1 VKHRLTPLFLLAAL
15 SACTQSGITES
26 GGVYATRSSCPVAGV
41 PTGTGDITLFSQAGT
56 TDASALDVTAAIT
69 NVRASCDDTG
79 ANVISVISFDVVA
92 TRRTA
97 GPARQVLLPYF
108 STVVRGGSDIVAKRT
123 QAVAL
128 NFAAG
133 GLRAQAS
140 GQATVS
146 VSRAAATLPANVRQ
160 ILSQDRKPGDEA
172 AAVDPLSDP
181 AIRRAVAQAT
191 FEHLVGFQLTDDQLR
206 YNVTR

>member
-1 VKHRLTPLFLLAAL
+1 MKHRLTPLFLLALL
-15 SACTQSGITES
+15 SACAKSGITES

-41 PTGTGDITLFSQAGT
+41 PTGTGDITLFSPVGS
-56 TDASALDVTAAIT
+56 TDASALDLSAAIT
-69 NVRASCDDTG
+69 NVRASCDETG

-92 TRRTA
+92 VRRTA
-97 GPARQVLLPYF
+97 GPARQVVLPYF
-108 STVVRGGSDIVAKRT
+108 STVVRGGTDIVAKRV

-128 NFAAG
+128 NFPAG
-133 GLRAQAS
+133 ALRAQTA

-160 ILSQDRKPGDEA
+160 ILSRDRKPGDEA

-181 AIRRAVAQAT
+181 AIRQAVAQAT

-206 YNVTR
+206 YNLTR